1 MSKSIAN
8 NNIFGIFN
16 EEEVL
21 ITAIKN
27 IKQQGI
33 KIKNVFTPYPVH
45 EVFHELGLTTRF
57 PYFAFIFGMLGTIGT
72 FAFLY
77 WTSVI
82 DFPIIV
88 GGKPSL
94 TPAFIVVMFVMT
106 INLGIVLSLGAFFLV
121 QNLGPGKKSVIVH
134 PGITDDKFV
143 IVIEKNIG
151 MSKDEVAG
159 ITEMLKK
166 NGAIETGMKENI
178 ESI

>member
-1 MSKSIAN
+1 MSKGVAN
-8 NNIFGIFN
+8 NNIFGVFSD
-16 EEEVL
+16 EEVL
-21 ITAIKN
+21 LDAIKS

-45 EVFHELGLTTRF
+45 EVFHELGLHTRF
-57 PYFAFIFGMLGTIGT
+57 PYFAFGFGLFGAIST

-82 DFPIIV
+82 DFPISI

-106 INLGIVLSLGAFFLV
+106 INFGVLLSLGAFFLV
-121 QNLGPGKKSVIVH
+121 QNLGPGKETVIVH
-134 PGITDDKFV
+134 PGGTNDKFV
-143 IVIEKNIG
+143 IVIEKKNE
-151 MSKDEVAG
+151 MSKDQVAG
-159 ITEMLKK
+159 ITDMLIKS
-166 NGAIETGMKENI
+166 GAIETGMKENV

>member
-1 MSKSIAN
+1 MSKSISN

-16 EEEVL
+16 KEEVL
-21 ITAIKN
+21 IAAIKS

-45 EVFHELGLTTRF
+45 EVFHELGLHTRL
-57 PYFAFIFGMLGTIGT
+57 PYFAFVFGMFGTIST

-82 DFPIIV
+82 DFPITI
-88 GGKPSL
+88 GGKPNL

-106 INLGIVLSLGAFFLV
+106 INFGVLLSLGAFFLV
-121 QNLGPGKKSVIVH
+121 QNLGPGKETVIVH
-134 PGITDDKFV
+134 PGSTDDKYV
-143 IVIEKNIG
+143 IVIEKKDG
-151 MSKDEVAG
+151 MSKEEVAG
-159 ITEMLKK
+159 ITDMLKN